1 MNCSVLHPLSGV
13 DNSEDAVPLAT
24 FFDWKE
30 DGVEDI
36 MVVRNKTGGGSAGKV
51 SVGAFTNA
59 TLSGDAY
66 FVKIIVLSGEW
77 RPVNIHLAWE
87 IRVMGYKGH

>member
-77 RPVNIHLAWE
+77 RPVNIISA
-87 IRVMGYKGH
+87 

>member
-36 MVVRNKTGGGSAGKV
+36 MVVRNKTGGGSAGKNTGAV
-51 SVGAFTNA
+51 SVVVTA
-59 TLSGDAY
+59 
-66 FVKIIVLSGEW
+66 KE
-77 RPVNIHLAWE
+77 
-87 IRVMGYKGH
+87 